1 MNESLPIFLDSAV
14 GGRIVR
20 PSIHPL
26 TPHPPPDRW
35 RHSCHFNFYGDYCC
49 IRRVSHSPF
58 HLSSVVDHLQTGSFH
73 KPVRLASSAW
83 HPIAD
88 TSIPT
93 VCARYGLAIGAKSA
107 PAVLA
112 MMYLLS
118 PLTWPIAQVL
128 DWVLGKEGPTT
139 YKKAELR
146 SFLQFHRNP
155 NSKTGSYTTDPDA
168 AALPLSDEEIGILNG
183 VLGLNDKKV
192 TDIMTPIEV
201 CYSTRPKTMRLIS
214 FLRTSLPSALTRY
227 WTMSSSTTCSST
239 TPVSAESYR

>member
-1 MNESLPIFLDSAV
+1 
-14 GGRIVR
+14 
-20 PSIHPL
+20 
-26 TPHPPPDRW
+26 
-35 RHSCHFNFYGDYCC
+35 
-49 IRRVSHSPF
+49 
-58 HLSSVVDHLQTGSFH
+58 
-73 KPVRLASSAW
+73 
-83 HPIAD
+83 
-88 TSIPT
+88 
-93 VCARYGLAIGAKSA
+93 
-107 PAVLA
+107 

-201 CYSTRPKTMRLIS
+201 SSSTHYCQLTLIS
-214 FLRTSLPSALTRY
+214 LDRTSSPSVLTRC

-239 TPVSAESYR
+239 PSVFLKDCC